1 MPYRERMTSWSA
13 SQLTTLRDVQ
23 EIRITPADESSPGRL
38 IWVLETGGRVF
49 VRSWKGPDK
58 AWYRDTLAC
67 GGAHISGQDVEIEAD
82 VTVARSTD
90 ADAAVDAEFL
100 RKYGDPYAI
109 EMTQSPARETTLEL
123 LPLDERV
130 EG

>member
-1 MPYRERMTSWSA
+1 MTSWSG
-13 SQLTTLRDVQ
+13 SQLATLHDVR

-49 VRSWKGPDK
+49 VRSWKGPGA

-82 VTVARSTD
+82 VTVARASD

-100 RKYGDPYAI
+100 RKYGDPYAS
-109 EMTQSPARETTLEL
+109 EMNLPLARETTLEL
-123 LPLDERV
+123 TSIGDGAR
-130 EG
+130 G